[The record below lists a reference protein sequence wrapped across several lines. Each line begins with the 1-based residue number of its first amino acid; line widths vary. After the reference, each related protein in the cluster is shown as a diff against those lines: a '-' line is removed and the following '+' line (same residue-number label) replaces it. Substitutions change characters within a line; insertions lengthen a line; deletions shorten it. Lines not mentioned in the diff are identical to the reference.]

1 MNNYV
6 TGSTIKSLREKK
18 NYTQKQLADILCVS
32 DEAISKWE
40 TGVSQTKRY

>member
-18 NYTQKQLADILCVS
+18 NYTQKQLADITLR
-32 DEAISKWE
+32 
-40 TGVSQTKRY
+40 KRQSNFKMGNRGFT